1 MKMPMPNTNAKPAVI
16 SAPEKKGSMAT
27 MPCCDT
33 GKKPG
38 SAVPGFSGSAL
49 KPGKV

>member
-16 SAPEKKGSMAT
+16 PTPEKKGSMAT
-27 MPCCDT
+27 VPSTDC
-33 GKKPG
+33 GAKPG
-38 SAVPGFSGSAL
+38 SAVKGFSGSAL